1 MFYSNCKFISIKILV
16 SSRYLVMEF
25 IYVILILVGAVSRQ
39 ASSEEVCFDDV
50 GCFTGAGCHAY
61 GFPPRSPAL
70 INTRFFLYTRRNR
83 FDPQELIRGDVAG
96 LRASNYDPIKKTKIS
111 VHGYTANA
119 FRVLEQDQKDALL
132 ETYDLNVIL
141 VDWSEGAQGPY
152 RECHQNTRVVGRE
165 IGLLARFLNLETG
178 MYYRDL
184 HLIGMSLGAH
194 VMGYAGEFLPGIA
207 RITGLDPAGPNFRD
221 EGFDFRDNGP
231 ECRLDPTDA
240 IFVDVMHTDGN
251 DGTGLGQMMQLGHQ
265 DFYPNGARR
274 QPGCGDVDFW
284 SGCSHL
290 RALTLFADTVRSLS
304 CEFTAVPCESWARY
318 QAGTCGDQ
326 CGTGGCAIMGY
337 RADLNT
343 AVTGKFYLVTNDET
357 PYCID

>member
-1 MFYSNCKFISIKILV
+1 MSDASPVLAV
-16 SSRYLVMEF
+16 HATLPHPGHSPHQHPSSPLYET
-25 IYVILILVGAVSRQ
+25 LIGRSSGAH
-39 ASSEEVCFDDV
+39 
-50 GCFTGAGCHAY
+50 TG
-61 GFPPRSPAL
+61 
-70 INTRFFLYTRRNR
+70 
-83 FDPQELIRGDVAG
+83 VAG

-111 VHGYTANA
+111 VHRVTAECLQVPSN
-119 FRVLEQDQKDALL
+119 RTRKISL
-132 ETYDLNVIL
+132 ETTLICLINIFLQYDLNVIL